1 MVVPFLG
8 TDVMSWYRE
17 FKTMLGD
24 EPRTWSLFKQHIRAR
39 FRDSDFKF
47 KLLTKMYELQPTGSQ
62 QEYTMKFMQL
72 MSQSSVEMP
81 DVVKTWFYQQ
91 HLRPDTSAYVS
102 QSILETLKDT
112 IEYAQRFEDARDLSR
127 QKQPSNSTVKNTQR
141 NDNRASSNRGRAHG
155 GSSGSSAPAATKP
168 APASNPSS
176 SSPFVPTCHRCGVLG
191 HKAPDCPSRGTGASP
206 KT

>member
-1 MVVPFLG
+1 
-8 TDVMSWYRE
+8 
-17 FKTMLGD
+17 
-24 EPRTWSLFKQHIRAR
+24 
-39 FRDSDFKF
+39 
-47 KLLTKMYELQPTGSQ
+47 MYELQPTGSQ

-72 MSQSSVEMP
+72 MSQSSVEMI

-141 NDNRASSNRGRAHG
+141 NDNRTSSNRGRAHG
-155 GSSGSSAPAATKP
+155 GSSAPAAAKP

-191 HKAPDCPSRGTGASP
+191 HKAPDCPSRGTGAS
-206 KT
+206 KKN